1 MRAAGDS
8 RPLFRKGV
16 LCVHEPRDVVT
27 VDDFIH
33 VIDGKLVCYESN
45 QFDWENPED
54 KKKLLD
60 FVKILYETEELAAEY
75 GVDSYVLIEYHREY
89 HHSIFPSVASMKC
102 LPENVQEKMRGALD
116 EYKRRTGRKVFGE

>member
-54 KKKLLD
+54 KKQLLD
-60 FVKILYETEELAAEY
+60 FVEILYETEELAAMGLLTY
-75 GVDSYVLIEYHREY
+75 GDTNAYV
-89 HHSIFPSVASMKC
+89 SVSVPVKDLLEGQQPM
-102 LPENVQEKMRGALD
+102 
-116 EYKRRTGRKVFGE
+116 